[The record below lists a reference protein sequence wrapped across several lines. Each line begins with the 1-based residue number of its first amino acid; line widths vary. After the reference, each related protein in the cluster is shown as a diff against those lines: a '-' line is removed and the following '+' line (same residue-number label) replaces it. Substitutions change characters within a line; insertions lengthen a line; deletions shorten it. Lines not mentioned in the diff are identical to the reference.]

1 MSEESIGA
9 NPREPQGEASDTDVT
24 DMEDAKTEPIN
35 ADEIET
41 DHAEAEEAEPNSGD
55 AETETA
61 GIEETVTHS
70 VGSDEIEIDG
80 DAEIEE
86 ESTEL

>member
-35 ADEIET
+35 TDEIET
-41 DHAEAEEAEPNSGD
+41 EPNSGD

-61 GIEETVTHS
+61 EIEETVTHS